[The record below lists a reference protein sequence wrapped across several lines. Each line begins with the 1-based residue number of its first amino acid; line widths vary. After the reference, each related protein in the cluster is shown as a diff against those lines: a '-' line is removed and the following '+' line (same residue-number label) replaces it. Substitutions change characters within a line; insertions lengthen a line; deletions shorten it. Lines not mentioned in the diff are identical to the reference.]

1 MKLSWLANIAER
13 LLHLYCAEDR
23 LEEVEGDL
31 FELYESRKLT
41 SNRWASWRL
50 LWDVLRSFN
59 WTNIKKPRRATG
71 QLAMFNN
78 YLKIGYRNLLKDY
91 RFTAINLIGLSLGL
105 SIFLTIVLMVRH
117 ELTFDHFHTKGERI
131 FHVIQEFQNT
141 EGSDPEIFT
150 ALPLSDALRNDLPIV
165 ANAVTVH
172 SAASTWMAV
181 GDKRFFEEDGIVA
194 GPGFFEFF
202 DFPIIDGNPNAP
214 LTSARS
220 VVIDEQMA
228 DKLFGYTNPIGQ
240 VIDIERYGL
249 FTVTAVMKKV
259 PTNSFIQF
267 DFILT
272 QDYDVFFQNVHPRFP
287 GWFQSWEGDPAATF
301 VMLDDPADASR
312 FEAEVA
318 DLLTKYLDPEL
329 INPHRLLNLQDLHF
343 GLINIDGS
351 INEYR
356 RGDMRQ
362 LQLLGVVG
370 LLILF
375 MACFN
380 FVNLV
385 TARSIARS
393 KEVGIR
399 KSVGAIRSQIFSQFM
414 TESFFQ
420 VTLAFILAIGWI
432 YLMIPYLQRLTGIE
446 LVLDGP
452 SLITFAPYALLIL
465 LIVTFLSG
473 IYPSLVLSRYNTTRA
488 LKAARP
494 TGNGLWSL
502 RNLLVVIQY
511 GLVIL
516 MVSSLMIVN
525 RQFEYMSS
533 KPLGFD
539 AEQLLVV
546 EVNGGGVRSGFEM
559 LKNDLLSN
567 PEITAVSGLTRMIGG
582 YRQGVGIYAH
592 DVVDAER
599 KKPVQFYGMDAD
611 GRQALGLKLLMGQDF
626 QGIGSLDS
634 TSVLLN
640 ETAAAWYGGEGILG
654 EWIDLR
660 GEEAEDQLRAR
671 VVGIVED
678 FHYSSLHQP
687 IGPVVLGHLS
697 NPFQGLDDLAIRIN
711 SNDLS
716 GTLAFIEDTHNEYDE
731 NGVMTWEF
739 MDDMVNRAYERELVT
754 RDIFAGAAA
763 VAFFISLIGI
773 IGLISFSVVAKTK
786 ELGIR
791 KILGANYDS
800 LLLNQAK
807 PFLYFLGIAFLLA
820 TPLAWWSGSQW
831 LNDFAY
837 RADIGLIP
845 FLIALALIL
854 VATVATLWIINH
866 RTIKRNPVEALRYE

>member
-1 MKLSWLANIAER
+1 MRSRLVHIAEW

-31 FELYESRKLT
+31 FELYESRRST
-41 SNRWASWRL
+41 SSRWAGWRL
-50 LWDVLRSFN
+50 LWDVLRSCN
-59 WTNIKKPRRATG
+59 WTNIKKPHLANS
-71 QLAMFNN
+71 QLPMFSN
-78 YLKIGYRNLLKDY
+78 YLKIGYRNLIKDY
-91 RFTAINLIGLSLGL
+91 KFATINLIGLSLGL
-105 SIFLTIVLMVRH
+105 SIFLAIVLMIRH
-117 ELTFDHFHTKGERI
+117 ELTFDHFHSKGDRI

-141 EGSDPEIFT
+141 EGLDPEIFT
-150 ALPLSDALRNDLPIV
+150 ALPLSEALRNDMPMV
-165 ANAVTVH
+165 AKALTIH
-172 SAASTWMAV
+172 SAASTWMEV
-181 GDKRFFEEDGIVA
+181 EGKRFFEEDGIVA
-194 GPGFFEFF
+194 GPEFFEFF
-202 DFPIIDGNPNAP
+202 DFPIIRGNAGSP
-214 LTSARS
+214 LASTRS

-228 DKLFGYTNPIGQ
+228 DKLFGQADPIGQ
-240 VIDIERYGL
+240 VVDIERYGL
-249 FTVTAVMKKV
+249 FKVTAVIEKV

-272 QDYDVFFQNVHPRFP
+272 QDYDVFFQNVHSRFP
-287 GWFQSWEGDPAATF
+287 GWFQSWEGDPAGTF
-301 VMLDDPADASR
+301 VMLNDPADAAR
-312 FEAEVA
+312 FEAEVSG
-318 DLLTKYLDPEL
+318 LLSKYLEPEQ
-329 INPHRLLNLQDLHF
+329 INPHRLMNLQELHF
-343 GLINIDGS
+343 GLSSIDGS

-362 LQLLGVVG
+362 LQLLSLVG

-399 KSVGAIRSQIFSQFM
+399 KSVGAVKGQIFMQFM

-420 VTLAFILAIGWI
+420 VTLAFILATGWI
-432 YLMIPYLQRLTGIE
+432 YLMIPYLQRLTGIA
-446 LVLDGP
+446 LDIDGA
-452 SLITFAPYALLIL
+452 SLGAFAPYALLIL
-465 LIVTFLSG
+465 VLVTFLSG

-494 TGNGLWSL
+494 TGNKLWSL

-546 EVNGGGVRSGFEM
+546 EVNGGGVRSGFDM
-559 LKNDLLSN
+559 LKNDLLTN
-567 PEITAVSGLTRMIGG
+567 PEISSVSGLTRMIGG
-582 YRQGVGIYAH
+582 YRQGVGVYAQ
-592 DVVDAER
+592 DDQDSER
-599 KKPVQFYGMDAD
+599 RQSVQFYGMDAD
-611 GRQALGLKLLMGQDF
+611 GISTLGLKLLAGQDF
-626 QGIGSLDS
+626 QGVRGLDS

-640 ETAAAWYGGEGILG
+640 ETAAAWYGGESVLG
-654 EWIDLR
+654 EWIDLQ
-660 GEEAEDQLRAR
+660 GEEAQDRLRAR

-711 SNDLS
+711 SGDLS
-716 GTLAFIEDTHNEYDE
+716 KTLAFIEDTHNKYDE

-739 MDDMVNRAYERELVT
+739 LDDMVNRAYERELIT

-791 KILGANYDS
+791 KILGANYES

-807 PFLYFLGIAFLLA
+807 PFLYFLGIAFLMA
-820 TPLAWWSGSQW
+820 APLAWWSGSQW

-854 VATVATLWIINH
+854 VATVSTLWIINH